1 MTIPALGVST
11 GQAVQ
16 DCGLGM
22 FKIGKAQDG
31 LGLLAIDSGARLLL
45 HGLWP
50 PCHQTMIR
58 PSLAVLSGLPVI
70 GEQCGNAKVEPRTIS
85 AADIS
90 LLIGLALLIQVAS
103 EHSGLFYRCGECR
116 GIL

>member
-1 MTIPALGVST
+1 MTIPALGVGT

-16 DCGLGM
+16 DRSLGM

-31 LGLLAIDSGARLLL
+31 LGFLAIDSGARLLL

-58 PSLAVLSGLPVI
+58 PSIAVLSGLPVI
-70 GEQCGNAKVEPRTIS
+70 RTLAAGSVSMWLSHGFNASSR
-85 AADIS
+85 S
-90 LLIGLALLIQVAS
+90 LPK
-103 EHSGLFYRCGECR
+103 RPC
-116 GIL
+116 

>member
-31 LGLLAIDSGARLLL
+31 LGLLAIDSRARLLL

-58 PSLAVLSGLPVI
+58 PSLGVLSGLPVI
-70 GEQCGNAKVEPRTIS
+70 QAEFERSNSRASRL
-85 AADIS
+85 AS
-90 LLIGLALLIQVAS
+90 LCPQSNHRVRL
-103 EHSGLFYRCGECR
+103 R
-116 GIL
+116 GFLR

>member
-1 MTIPALGVST
+1 MPIPALGVGT

-16 DCGLGM
+16 DRSLGM

-58 PSLAVLSGLPVI
+58 RPALQFCPVCPSFARNHVLDPK
-70 GEQCGNAKVEPRTIS
+70 N
-85 AADIS
+85 
-90 LLIGLALLIQVAS
+90 LALRLQGPNLCLRSMSHFTHAFCTYIVAVP
-103 EHSGLFYRCGECR
+103 
-116 GIL
+116 